1 MLCIPFLFLNKRG
14 LILKWYIPLKVFNR
28 NDLKA
33 NLKPL
38 QYRLFKLNSNQLLLV
53 KGMSMNTTSENTIVA
68 ANISYNLRVQIAA
81 VKIMP
86 SKAPNVRLIASNT
99 QPSILN

>member
-1 MLCIPFLFLNKRG
+1 M
-14 LILKWYIPLKVFNR
+14 
-28 NDLKA
+28 A
-33 NLKPL
+33 
-38 QYRLFKLNSNQLLLV
+38 
-53 KGMSMNTTSENTIVA
+53 MNTTSENTIVA

-86 SKAPNVRLIASNT
+86 SKAPTVRLIASNT